1 MAATTLVACSAYA
14 QTTTPPEKES
24 SITLYG
30 GYRGGGSLTDEN
42 TGMSMNVHSDPS
54 YALAVDIGLE
64 RQTQIQL
71 FYGHQ
76 QTALSSE
83 IFAPTVN
90 NFGLSIDYFHLG
102 GTYFYEEVGVG
113 VYVVAG

>member
-14 QTTTPPEKES
+14 QTTAPPKKES

-30 GYRGGGSLTDEN
+30 GYRGGGTLTDQN

-54 YALAVDIGLE
+54 YALAVDIGVDH
-64 RQTQIQL
+64 QTQIQL
-71 FYGHQ
+71 FYSHQ
-76 QTALSSE
+76 ETVLTSE

-90 NFGLSIDYFHLG
+90 NFGLSLDY
-102 GTYFYEEVGVG
+102 V
-113 VYVVAG
+113 